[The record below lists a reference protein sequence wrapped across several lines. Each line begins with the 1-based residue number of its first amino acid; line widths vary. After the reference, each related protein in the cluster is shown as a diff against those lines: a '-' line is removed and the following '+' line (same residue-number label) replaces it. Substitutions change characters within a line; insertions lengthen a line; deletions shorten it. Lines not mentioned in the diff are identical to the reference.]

1 MRIGA
6 RVLVRTRNVTDDVGR
21 RPAGRMLDSDYITL
35 TEASKLAGLKN
46 SGALYTAVRAGRLK
60 TVTMATGPRPVR
72 RTTRAW
78 LRAYLDGQRNGT

>member
-6 RVLVRTRNVTDDVGR
+6 RVLVRTRNPTDDVGR

-46 SGALYTAVRAGRLK
+46 SGTLYTAVRAGRLK
-60 TVTMATGPRPVR
+60 TVTMATGPRTVR

-78 LRAYLDGQRNGT
+78 LREYLDSQRHET

>member
-6 RVLVRTRNVTDDVGR
+6 RVLVRTRNVTDDLGR

-60 TVTMATGPRPVR
+60 TVTMAAGPRTVR

-78 LRAYLDGQRNGT
+78 LQEYLDSPRREI